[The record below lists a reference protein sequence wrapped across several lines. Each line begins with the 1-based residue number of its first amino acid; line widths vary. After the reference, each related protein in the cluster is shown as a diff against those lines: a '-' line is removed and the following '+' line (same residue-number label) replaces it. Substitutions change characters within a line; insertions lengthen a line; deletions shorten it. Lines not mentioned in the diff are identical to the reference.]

1 MNPIVYN
8 KNGQFRFT
16 DFVGY
21 LPEFLQSEP
30 DVVTYLQ
37 VMSDYINNAYRNVEV
52 TDEFELVKVCT
63 STDIKR
69 VTRWM
74 NNLCDMFKLACD
86 RGEPVMYLSVPRNN
100 IRNNVILGNS
110 TAEYAREIEC
120 DLDDIEDSLPSAR
133 SRMGITDDSEIHD
146 GDIIYVIYRNRPL
159 KEKVAYYFASN
170 SDTLIKDSMASS
182 QDPFTGTYNDPNT
195 AIQFKVVNVDKVV
208 KRFGGR
214 GPDGFTV
221 FYEVSLPIQIS
232 EVKRIASNGTVS
244 YDVDVDG
251 APDSIFVDYYNIGST
266 SLASGYNT
274 YIKFSDD
281 NKFNWV
287 GEYPSG
293 IFYFRES
300 SSANLSKVDNTSSE
314 LLPDTLLNPSVNR
327 YRIVGVKKISGMYRI
342 YTEAFPGIYKSALF
356 YVIDDSALA
365 RTDRMLGVYKMNGD
379 VSDTSRFDEGE
390 FYVDLVNVSGTDY
403 DLQAKLD
410 APNPHTLVLVSIPL
424 AESKYVLDYDSSY
437 PVIKWDKD
445 EITGVNAVELGAAS
459 NIEMTAVDRIE
470 NEVVYDDIVDRMG
483 QSIISVHA
491 DLTDKLCV
499 GDHIISN
506 AFRFVD
512 PNTGDIIDTPAIA
525 RITRMT
531 GMKSDGK
538 YQIYIADAT
547 ETIRYQIITNPNL
560 SSEKCQI
567 VKCTV
572 GYMFDWRS
580 DWGEPGGDTF
590 ACNAI
595 LSPLQE
601 NDLVIVQLTDDTE
614 RIFKVQN
621 IHYQTIVFYNAIDQ
635 STLPLDQN
643 IIKKNVPF
651 SKLSLRTDGV
661 KKFKYVKNATDGEH
675 IIAAVNPNAYR
686 GDIFTPRYMLA
697 NLVGDTEVSLLR
709 MYMDVLPY
717 DPEQSYTTGTYVYD
731 APYIYKII
739 QTTTTD
745 SEGRIT
751 NHNNRS
757 VDRVA
762 HYSIGFKEVNNVF
775 MPYCGPVSTLEYNE
789 NVNYLGDMDNQ
800 RLPLYIKKVTDV
812 RLKYGWNQRQ
822 YLYYNE
828 DIGVAP
834 MDRAGFMEI
843 YSGTNDRSPV
853 DIDLATTAESIGHV
867 VYEPALLYNCGSK
880 YYDIDIDANPMATVD
895 ADGNWTV
902 TVRSSGHGLIDGI
915 TIESVVD
922 PAESTDNQKIFATD
936 GCKVIV
942 QTPDVFQYVVTP
954 TELVTGLTAII
965 SDVKN
970 IHIKYN
976 RCYDVNE
983 TTKSEV
989 YPVHGDIAVVKPS
1002 NTVYVVNEGSWEAV
1016 ENTKIIVPTTIYSR
1030 HNLFDESVTNP
1041 TFALG
1046 DGYTIKTITVIAP
1059 GVAELQLSGR
1069 VPDFDHEGASAVYND
1084 KGRVYIEY
1092 VNQGVFNGWHT
1103 IKEIMNGGVIRIY
1116 IDGSV
1121 QVDPFIA
1128 PVLNRKMTLHAGRWY
1143 KYTLYGYDW
1152 DKISNCQ
1159 SYVTA
1164 NTVSNAETYE
1174 DDDDTYVYTKY
1185 AHKLS
1190 VGDSVIID
1198 VNGNGVYDINAA
1210 SGNTVN
1216 LHETTVVR
1224 VIDDFTIVL
1233 AGKDYGFTFGQTS
1246 IYRGFIID
1254 GFNLSR
1260 LNGEYAIHRN
1270 GELIRFRNGDIVV
1283 TLSQTCLDEIHGWRV
1298 SESSAWIPMRKKR
1311 TFKIDR
1317 LAVDMTRNPAYD
1329 IGDDFDT
1336 ESEYRYV
1343 TYSDMD
1349 VAADAAAYTVGYANA
1364 RNYHFE
1370 KPHVDNLDTTQ
1381 KAELEYSSKY
1391 DYASVAPRDN
1401 MDATF
1406 QGVPDMGYPL
1416 AERIERLAYLRD
1428 PNVID
1433 IDLIGYLA
1441 RFMGYDITAVA
1452 DDIKASN
1459 IYHNNAEREEA
1470 IRETIAHLPQFY
1482 ALSGTKPGINM
1493 LMATFGLVGEL
1504 ITMWTSTDDPYGKL
1518 VRQDEVGKYIDADLA
1533 AGKTTASW
1541 VPTPHVTLDVIENEN
1556 FNSVLLGNEELS
1568 RMKEQIRRCK
1578 PINVVFDG
1586 IRVIYETNVVQT
1598 PMIGCSGAKV
1608 TYGDVPFFEGSGA
1621 DEIVLN
1627 TDPCDDDDCSF

>member
-52 TDEFELVKVCT
+52 TEEFELVKVCT
-63 STDIKR
+63 STDCKT
-69 VTRWM
+69 VTRLM
-74 NNLCDMFKLACD
+74 NNLCDMFKMACD

-100 IRNNVILGNS
+100 IRNNVILGNA

-120 DLDDIEDSLPSAR
+120 DLEDIEEQLPSAR
-133 SRMGITDDSEIHD
+133 SRLGLAPDDDKTIVD
-146 GDIIYVIYRNRPL
+146 GDIIYVTYRARPL

-170 SDTLIKDSMASS
+170 SDTLIKDSMSTS

-195 AIQFKVVNVDKVV
+195 AIQFKVVSVDKVV

-214 GPDGFTV
+214 GKNGFTV
-221 FYEVSLPIQIS
+221 YYEISLPIQIS
-232 EVKRIASNGTVS
+232 DVKRIPSNGTVS

-274 YIKFSDD
+274 YIKFAED
-281 NKFNWV
+281 NGFNWV

-300 SSANLSKVDNTSSE
+300 SSANLSKLDNKASE
-314 LLPDTLLNPSVNR
+314 LLPDTLLTPSVNR
-327 YRIVGVKKISGMYRI
+327 YRIVGAKKISGMYRI

-356 YVIDDSALA
+356 YVIDDSDMTGKN
-365 RTDRMLGVYKMNGD
+365 RVLGVYKMNGD
-379 VSDTSRFDEGE
+379 VTDTSRFDEGE

-410 APNPHTLVLVSIPL
+410 IPHTLVLVSIPL
-424 AESKYVLDYDSSY
+424 AESKYILDYNSSY
-437 PVIKWDKD
+437 PVIKWDKK
-445 EITGVNAVELGAAS
+445 EIVGVNGVEIGAAF
-459 NIEMTAVDRIE
+459 NIEMTAVDCIG
-470 NEVVYDDIVDRMG
+470 NEVIYNGIIDRMG
-483 QSIISVHA
+483 ESILAVRSDVSKNLRVGDYIISDALQFIDV
-491 DLTDKLCV
+491 
-499 GDHIISN
+499 S
-506 AFRFVD
+506 
-512 PNTGDIIDTPAIA
+512 TGAYLDGPAIA
-525 RITRMT
+525 KVARLS
-531 GMKSDGK
+531 GKKADGRYQIHLNPYTDNYK
-538 YQIYIADAT
+538 YQIVVRT
-547 ETIRYQIITNPNL
+547 EEEVRNAKTIMKGTVGFMLYTNPDYPVGL
-560 SSEKCQI
+560 TFSCECITFDLQI
-567 VKCTV
+567 
-572 GYMFDWRS
+572 G
-580 DWGEPGGDTF
+580 
-590 ACNAI
+590 
-595 LSPLQE
+595 
-601 NDLVIVQLTDDTE
+601 DLVVVQMNDDSE
-614 RIFKVQN
+614 RLFKVFN
-621 IHYQTIVFYNAIDQ
+621 IHYQTVVFVNAIDQ
-635 STLPLDQN
+635 STLSLAS
-643 IIKKNVPF
+643 IKENAPIRKV
-651 SKLSLRTDGV
+651 SLRDDFI

-675 IIAAVNPNAYR
+675 IVAAVNPNSYR
-686 GDIFTPRYMLA
+686 GDIFTPKYMLA
-697 NLVGDTEVSLLR
+697 NIVDDTEYSLLQ
-709 MYMDVLPY
+709 MYTDVVPY
-717 DPEQSYTTGTYVYD
+717 NTEKSYATGTYVYD
-731 APYIYKII
+731 APNIYKIV
-739 QTTTTD
+739 QTTTQD
-745 SEGRIT
+745 SDGHVIY
-751 NHNNRS
+751 HNNRS
-757 VDRVA
+757 QDRVA
-762 HYSIGFKEVNNVF
+762 HYSIGFKEISNAF
-775 MPYCGPVSTLEYNE
+775 MPYCGPVTTLDYDE
-789 NVNYLGDMDNQ
+789 NVNYLGDMATQ
-800 RLPLYIKKVTDV
+800 RLPLYIKKVNDV

-843 YSGTNDRSPV
+843 YSGINDRSPV
-853 DIDLATTAESIGHV
+853 DVDLAKDAEQRGHV
-867 VYEPALLYNCGSK
+867 VYEPALLYNCGTK

-895 ADGNWTV
+895 AEGKWTV

-915 TIESVVD
+915 TVESVVD
-922 PAESTDNQKIFATD
+922 SAESEDNQKIFATD
-936 GCKVIV
+936 GSKVIV
-942 QTPDVFQYVVTP
+942 QSPDVFQYVVTP
-954 TELVTGLTAII
+954 TELIPGLTAII
-965 SDVKN
+965 SSVKN

-976 RCYDVNE
+976 RCYDIDE
-983 TTKSEV
+983 TTKSEI
-989 YPVHGDIAVVKPS
+989 YPQTGDIAVVKPS
-1002 NTVYVVNEGSWEAV
+1002 NTVYVVNEGSWDAV
-1016 ENTKIIVPTTIYSR
+1016 DNTTVISPTTIYSR

-1046 DGYTIKTITVIAP
+1046 DGYTIKNITVTEP

-1069 VPDFDHEGASAVYND
+1069 VPDFDHDGAGSVYND

-1116 IDGSV
+1116 IDSSV
-1121 QVDPFIA
+1121 RVDPLIA

-1152 DKISNCQ
+1152 DKISNLQ

-1164 NTVSNAETYE
+1164 NTVSNYTAYGEHGE
-1174 DDDDTYVYTKY
+1174 NCIVYTKY

-1198 VNGNGVYDINAA
+1198 FSGNGIYDVTADSNSI
-1210 SGNTVN
+1210 G
-1216 LHETTVVR
+1216 LCETNVIK
-1224 VIDDFTIVL
+1224 VIDECTVVL
-1233 AGKDYGFTFGQTS
+1233 AGNNYGFTPGVSS

-1260 LNGEYAIHRN
+1260 LSGEYAISRA
-1270 GELIRFRNGDIVV
+1270 GERIRFRNGDIVV

-1298 SESSAWIPMRKKR
+1298 TEKSAWAPMRKKR

-1317 LAVDMTRNPAYD
+1317 MTVDMKHNPAYD

-1343 TYSDMD
+1343 TYSDME
-1349 VAADAAAYTVGYANA
+1349 VAEDASAYTVGYASA

-1381 KAELEYSSKY
+1381 KVEMEYSSKY
-1391 DYASVAPRDN
+1391 DYASVAPRDD
-1401 MDATF
+1401 MDPTF
-1406 QGVPDMGYPL
+1406 LGVPDMGYPL

-1459 IYHNNAEREEA
+1459 IYRNNAEREEA

-1504 ITMWTSTDDPYGKL
+1504 ITLWTSTDDPYGKL
-1518 VRQDEVGKYIDADLA
+1518 VRQDEVSKYIDADLA
-1533 AGKTTASW
+1533 AGKTTSSW

-1556 FNSVLLGNEELS
+1556 FNSVLLGNEELA

-1586 IRVIYETNVVQT
+1586 IRVVYETNVEKV
-1598 PMIGCSGAKV
+1598 PYISCSGATV
-1608 TYGDVPFFEGSGA
+1608 SYGSVPLIEGSS